1 MSELHRQKITSVF
14 LEDEMKTSYLN
25 YSMSVIVSR
34 ALPDIRDGLKPS
46 QRRILVAMNDLGL
59 APGRPFRKCAKI
71 AGDTSGN
78 YHPHGEQV
86 VYPTLVRMAQD
97 FNMRYPLVDG
107 QGNYGCFTGDTKI
120 KLLDGTEKTFAEL
133 AELPPDEVFFVYSV
147 DAEGQ
152 VVVGEGRHS
161 RITRRNAE
169 LVEVVLD
176 SGARIRCTPDHRFML
191 RDGTYKQAKDL
202 TPDDSL
208 MPGYFD
214 RAPVKAGMNEYLR
227 IQQPRTGEYE
237 FVHHLADRY
246 NEQRGLAQRPGGP
259 FVRHHVNFNRFD
271 NRPTNI
277 RRMLFLEHLHLHAS
291 NLKTLWSDEAFRE
304 AQRAGAR
311 RYYDENPAAREKR
324 SAHMR
329 ALNQDPELRRRHG
342 ARVSERMRRLFEE
355 RPELAGEISSRMKE
369 LWADPD
375 YRARMS
381 IALTGIEK
389 RPLTPEQ
396 RARVGAIIAAKNR
409 AAWGDPAQR
418 AALTA
423 AIRAAL
429 ADPSVRGKISRNAR
443 RQWSDPSYRAR
454 FDREHFSSMAQQLW
468 SLPATRA
475 LHQQKIARQWADP
488 IFREAQAEGVK
499 RSNAR
504 RIAATPGLM
513 HALASKAAPS
523 LRASWRSPAYREQ
536 VMRSKIAR
544 YGSELIA
551 AVGVEGLSRD
561 VFDGK
566 RPGNWVPRFEKA
578 MQYFG
583 GFDGFVDAARTYNHR
598 VIRVQACSA
607 RADVYDITVDQHHN
621 FLLDAGVFVHNSID
635 GDAPAAMRYTEAR
648 LTPLAMEMLRDLEKN
663 TVDTRPNYDET
674 LQEPVIL
681 PSVVPNLLLN
691 GASGIAVGMATE
703 IPPHNLTEVAD
714 AIALLIDKPEATLDE
729 IMQHMKGPD
738 FPTGG
743 IIYGFKGIR
752 DCYETGRGL
761 LRVRAKV
768 SSEES
773 RGGKMALVVTE
784 IPFQVNKTN
793 LLEKIADLVK
803 EGKLTGISDLRDESD
818 RDGMRIVI
826 ELKKDAQPKVVLNQL
841 FVHTQLQSTFG
852 AIMLSLVDGRP
863 QTLPLR
869 QMLVQ
874 YVEHRGIVVRRRT
887 EFELAEAEKRAHI
900 LEGLKIA
907 IDHLDEV
914 IKLIRGSADTE
925 AAREGLMKKFGLSE
939 IQANA
944 ILDMRLG
951 RLVALERE
959 KIEAEY
965 LEVIKLIEKL
975 KSILANPKKIM
986 AIIREEILELKK
998 KYGDERRTEI
1008 VPEEGEISL
1017 EDLIKDEDM
1026 VVTIS
1031 HAGYIKRNPVSLFR
1045 AQRRGGKGLIGAKTR
1060 EEDFVE
1066 HLFVASTHAYLLFLT
1081 NRGRC
1086 YWLKVHE
1093 IDQAGRA
1100 AKGRPI
1106 VNLIEIQREERVT
1119 AVVPVKQFD
1128 DEHYLVMATH
1138 SGTIKK
1144 TVLSAYGN
1152 PRRAG
1157 IFAILLEEG
1166 DEMIEAAITD
1176 GSQDLI
1182 LAKKHGKAIRFHEKE
1197 VRPMG
1202 RTAHGVKA
1210 VSLDEGDL
1218 VVSMV
1223 PVRRDATLLSITVNG
1238 YGKRSPVEDYRVS
1251 HRGGL
1256 GIITIK
1262 TSERNGEVVA
1272 VKEVVDVDQ
1281 LMIMTSNGQVIRVP
1295 VKGISVMGRNTQGVR
1310 LIQLEEGDK
1319 VTDVARV
1326 VIEDEAAVG
1335 NGDVTMGGGAAPDGD
1350 QAPADESEEAD
1361 AEE

>member
-1 MSELHRQKITSVF
+1 MSELHRQNYIDVF
-14 LEDEMKTSYLN
+14 LEEEMKTSYLN

-59 APGRPFRKCAKI
+59 APGRPYRKCAKI

-86 VYPTLVRMAQD
+86 VYPTLVRLAQD
-97 FNMRYPLVDG
+97 FNMRYPLIDG
-107 QGNYGCFTGDTKI
+107 QGN
-120 KLLDGTEKTFAEL
+120 
-133 AELPPDEVFFVYSV
+133 
-147 DAEGQ
+147 
-152 VVVGEGRHS
+152 
-161 RITRRNAE
+161 
-169 LVEVVLD
+169 
-176 SGARIRCTPDHRFML
+176 
-191 RDGTYKQAKDL
+191 
-202 TPDDSL
+202 
-208 MPGYFD
+208 
-214 RAPVKAGMNEYLR
+214 
-227 IQQPRTGEYE
+227 
-237 FVHHLADRY
+237 
-246 NEQRGLAQRPGGP
+246 
-259 FVRHHVNFNRFD
+259 
-271 NRPTNI
+271 
-277 RRMLFLEHLHLHAS
+277 
-291 NLKTLWSDEAFRE
+291 
-304 AQRAGAR
+304 
-311 RYYDENPAAREKR
+311 
-324 SAHMR
+324 
-329 ALNQDPELRRRHG
+329 
-342 ARVSERMRRLFEE
+342 
-355 RPELAGEISSRMKE
+355 
-369 LWADPD
+369 
-375 YRARMS
+375 
-381 IALTGIEK
+381 
-389 RPLTPEQ
+389 
-396 RARVGAIIAAKNR
+396 
-409 AAWGDPAQR
+409 
-418 AALTA
+418 
-423 AIRAAL
+423 
-429 ADPSVRGKISRNAR
+429 
-443 RQWSDPSYRAR
+443 
-454 FDREHFSSMAQQLW
+454 
-468 SLPATRA
+468 
-475 LHQQKIARQWADP
+475 
-488 IFREAQAEGVK
+488 
-499 RSNAR
+499 
-504 RIAATPGLM
+504 
-513 HALASKAAPS
+513 
-523 LRASWRSPAYREQ
+523 
-536 VMRSKIAR
+536 
-544 YGSELIA
+544 
-551 AVGVEGLSRD
+551 
-561 VFDGK
+561 
-566 RPGNWVPRFEKA
+566 
-578 MQYFG
+578 FG
-583 GFDGFVDAARTYNHR
+583 
-598 VIRVQACSA
+598 
-607 RADVYDITVDQHHN
+607 
-621 FLLDAGVFVHNSID
+621 SID

-674 LQEPVIL
+674 LEEPVIL

-703 IPPHNLTEVAD
+703 IPPHNLTEVAE
-714 AIALLIDKPEATLDE
+714 AIALLIDKPESTLDDV
-729 IMQHMKGPD
+729 MKHVHGPD

-761 LRVRAKV
+761 IRVRAKV
-768 SSEES
+768 SSEEG
-773 RGGKMALVVTE
+773 RNGKMSLVVNE

-863 QTLPLR
+863 QTLPLVPA
-869 QMLVQ
+869 LLQ
-874 YVEHRGIVVRRRT
+874 YVEHRKIVVRRRT

-900 LEGLKIA
+900 LEGLKICL
-907 IDHLDEV
+907 DHLDEV
-914 IKLIRGSADTE
+914 IKLIRGSKDTDV
-925 AAREGLMKKFGLSE
+925 ARSGLMERFGLSE

-965 LEVIKLIEKL
+965 LEVIQLIEKL
-975 KSILANPKKIM
+975 KGILANPKKIL
-986 AIIREEILELKK
+986 AIIRDEILDLKK
-998 KYGDERRTEI
+998 KYGDERRTAI

-1017 EDLIKDEDM
+1017 EDMIKDEDM

-1060 EEDFVE
+1060 EEDFVQ

-1106 VNLIEIQREERVT
+1106 VNLIEIDREERVT
-1119 AVVPVKQFD
+1119 AVVPVKKFD
-1128 DEHYLVMATH
+1128 DEHFLVMATRG
-1138 SGTIKK
+1138 GTIKK

-1152 PRRAG
+1152 PRRGG
-1157 IFAILLEEG
+1157 IYAILLDEG

-1176 GSQDLI
+1176 GTQDLI
-1182 LAKKHGKAIRFHEKE
+1182 LAKRHGKAIRFHEKE

-1210 VSLDEGDL
+1210 ATLEEGDR

-1223 PVRRDATLLSITVNG
+1223 TVRRDASLLSITENG
-1238 YGKRSPVEDYRVS
+1238 YGKRSEVEEYRVS

-1262 TSERNGEVVA
+1262 TTDRNGEVVA
-1272 VKEVVDVDQ
+1272 VKEVVDTDQ
-1281 LMIMTSNGQVIRVP
+1281 LMVMTAQGQVIRMP
-1295 VKGISVMGRNTQGVR
+1295 VKGISVLGRNTQGVR
-1310 LIQLEEGDK
+1310 IINLEAGDK

-1326 VIEDEAAVG
+1326 VVEDETSDAELLGGAG
-1335 NGDVTMGGGAAPDGD
+1335 NGGAV
-1350 QAPADESEEAD
+1350 EEPVAD
-1361 AEE
+1361 AEGETEE